1 MLAFAAAAVFAFALL
16 LDWLDESLGDA
27 FTPTTLMFLGLLLIA
42 LHLAGV
48 GANAGSRGWTRSR
61 SRR

>member
-1 MLAFAAAAVFAFALL
+1 MLAIAAAIVFAFALL

-27 FTPTTLMFLGLLLIA
+27 FTPTTLMFLGLLLLS

-48 GANAGSRGWTRSR
+48 GTNVRARGRSR